1 VDVQAAGREST
12 ALHKAT
18 GVRRM
23 AYLYDA
29 PSQGA
34 SVRLN
39 PTRPP
44 LAAAAHL
51 GETWGAAVDAL
62 RANLIAVR
70 AHLVEQDYPENELN
84 EDDIALEVID
94 LVDALDKHDR
104 YALRLVVAMLYRGAT
119 SKARNGNGHT
129 D

>member
-1 VDVQAAGREST
+1 
-12 ALHKAT
+12 
-18 GVRRM
+18 M
-23 AYLYDA
+23 AYVYNA
-29 PSQGA
+29 YNASSQDA

-51 GETWGAAVDAL
+51 GESWGAAVDAL
-62 RANLIAVR
+62 KANVLAIR

-94 LVDALDKHDR
+94 LVEALDKHDR
-104 YALRLVVAMLYRGAT
+104 YALRLVVAMLYRGAV
-119 SKARNGNGHT
+119 SKSRNGNGHT